1 LIFRFF
7 RNFSQHFLALA
18 DMFSVTAPRQII
30 PGQTYMVTRRVSE
43 RRFLLRPD
51 KVVNNIVEY
60 CIALAAKKA
69 QVLLHCL
76 VVLANHYHL
85 EATDP
90 SGNLPDFLREANRMI
105 AQCLNRYW
113 GRDEALW
120 SSDKPSVV
128 SLVDDGSMLE
138 KLIYITLNPVRAGLV
153 SDYRQWPGLLYSARD
168 WLKNPKK
175 VKRPEFFFNA
185 TITDDSEVQ
194 LSFVPLPA
202 LANKNLAL
210 AYQTIEE
217 AICERQRAIRAEFEK
232 MGGKFVGIK
241 RVLKV
246 NPSER
251 PTTREPSNTLR
262 PCLSASDPRTMKKA
276 KERLKYFRCMYR
288 EALSKLRTGIDV
300 VFPYGTYWYCRFLKV
315 ACEPAYTVQL
325 LL

>member
-1 LIFRFF
+1 
-7 RNFSQHFLALA
+7 
-18 DMFSVTAPRQII
+18 
-30 PGQTYMVTRRVSE
+30 MVTRRVSE

-51 KVVNNIVEY
+51 KVVNNIIEY

-69 QVLLHCL
+69 RVLLHAL
-76 VVLANHYHL
+76 VVLSNHYHL

-128 SLVDDGSMLE
+128 SLVDDGAMLE

-168 WLKNPKK
+168 WLKKPKK
-175 VKRPEFFFNA
+175 VKRPEYFFDA
-185 TITDDSEVQ
+185 TNTDDNEVQ

-202 LANKNLAL
+202 LANKDLDE

-217 AICERQRAIRAEFEK
+217 AICEQQRAVRSEFEK
-232 MGGKFVGIK
+232 TGGRFMGIK

-251 PTTREPSNTLR
+251 PTTREPSNEIS
-262 PCLSASDPRTMKKA
+262 PCLSASDPRAMKKA
-276 KERLKYFRCMYR
+276 KERLKYFRRAYR
-288 EALSKLRTGIDV
+288 EALSKLRAGVDA
-300 VFPYGTYWYCRFLKV
+300 VFPHGTYWYYRFLKV
-315 ACEPAYTVQL
+315 ACEPAHTVQL
-325 LL
+325 QL